1 MAGVVALL
9 GRWSRVWGERPV
21 AVIPVPSHSRPTL
34 LADLAA
40 RIGEVGRLPVVDP
53 LRTTGLA
60 PARGLASK
68 ARVEAI
74 TARLSIDPSV
84 AVPAGPVL
92 LVDDYAGSGW
102 TITVAAALLRDAGA
116 GPVFPLVLHRRV
128 G

>member
-1 MAGVVALL
+1 M
-9 GRWSRVWGERPV
+9 
-21 AVIPVPSHSRPTL
+21 
-34 LADLAA
+34 ADLAA
-40 RIGEVGRLPVVDP
+40 RIGEVGLPVVDP
-53 LRTTGLA
+53 LRTTGLS
-60 PARGLASK
+60 PARGLASR
-68 ARVEAI
+68 ARVEAV

-92 LVDDYAGSGW
+92 LVDDHAGSGW